1 MHFAER
7 AYFLIVATAILAIA
21 GLWSTEPA
29 LAGLWRWPAALL
41 LAGLACEALF
51 IRKVVIHANVD
62 TDARAALGREQP
74 AAFTFRNESRRT
86 LNIEF
91 APVTPPGFD
100 FLAATRRLAV
110 PGVGSARDS
119 FALLPLRLGP
129 QSWPPLPLRCLGSA
143 GLAWWSR
150 ELVVAKD
157 ISVAPDTLRRNRV
170 QPRGRL
176 TGLRGRRSLGAGS
189 ELFQLRAYAPGDPLA
204 RVDWKATARSGQLV
218 TREFSEDQHLDILIA
233 LDAGRFSR
241 VRAGRL
247 DRFGLYANIAARFAQ
262 VATPNDD
269 RVGLVVFADRPLA
282 VCAPERGLRAIARLH
297 STLARSLTQASE
309 SDPVSAALRI
319 RALLK
324 HRSLVIWLTDLDD
337 AAAAEPLARAVRLLA
352 PPHLVVVAG
361 VRSPEI
367 HALAHRD
374 ARSWR
379 DPWVALAA
387 LEEESRGAAQR
398 LQLQRLGTP
407 VIATAEDQL
416 QEAVFGEYERLRR
429 RRRV

>member
-1 MHFAER
+1 VHFAQR
-7 AYFLIVATAILAIA
+7 AYFLLVAAALLAIA
-21 GLWSTEPA
+21 GLWSSEPA

-41 LAGLACEALF
+41 LAGLAFEAWF
-51 IRKVVIHANVD
+51 IRRLVIRASVE

-74 AAFTFRNESRRT
+74 AAFVFRNESSRT
-86 LNIEF
+86 LSIEF
-91 APVTPPGFD
+91 APVTPAGFEP
-100 FLAATRRLAV
+100 LPATRRVIV
-110 PGVGSARDS
+110 PGAGAARDA
-119 FALLPLRLGP
+119 FTLLPLRLGP
-129 QSWPPLPLRCLGSA
+129 QSWPTLPLRCLGPA
-143 GLAWWSR
+143 GLASWSR

-157 ISVAPDTLRRNRV
+157 ISIAPDSLRLIRAR
-170 QPRGRL
+170 PGGRL

-189 ELFQLRAYAPGDPLA
+189 ELFQLRAYAAGDSLA
-204 RVDWKATARSGQLV
+204 RVDWKATARSGELV

-233 LDAGRFSR
+233 IDAGRFSR

-262 VATPNDD
+262 IATPNDD

-282 VCAPERGLRAIARLH
+282 VCAPERGLRAITRLH
-297 STLARSLTQASE
+297 STLARCIAQASE

-319 RALLK
+319 RGLLK

-361 VRSPEI
+361 VKNPELRE
-367 HALAHRD
+367 LARRQ
-374 ARSWR
+374 ARNWR

-387 LEEESRGAAQR
+387 LEEETRSTAQR

-407 VIATAEDQL
+407 VIATAEDHL
-416 QEAVFGEYERLRR
+416 QEAIFGEYERLRR
-429 RRRV
+429 RRRI